1 MNVIDNYQL
10 ISNWES
16 IHQWLKR
23 EKSFR
28 LFLSRIQEEEKKIN
42 EISERERKIER
53 EGRGRG
59 TVVPEPCPHVVS
71 MTFSNAMNV

>member
-42 EISERERKIER
+42 EISERERKIETR
-53 EGRGRG
+53 GTEGGGRG
-59 TVVPEPCPHVVS
+59 TGGEKRKR
-71 MTFSNAMNV
+71 

>member
-1 MNVIDNYQL
+1 VNVIDNYQL

-53 EGRGRG
+53 EGGREG
-59 TVVPEPCPHVVS
+59 GMEGGRKYFYINKC
-71 MTFSNAMNV
+71 